1 MPLMPR
7 LAQHLF
13 EFTGENQEGIEI
25 VDGPLAV
32 FAPDAT
38 FRWTV
43 EQRAMLADFSLEW
56 SSPDANTDTR
66 EVDHLRHVTT
76 AVRKD
81 FKRWVL
87 RGLAQFIASSASN
100 TR

>member
-1 MPLMPR
+1 
-7 LAQHLF
+7 LF

-43 EQRAMLADFSLEW
+43 DQGSVLAGLSLEW
-56 SSPDANTDTR
+56 RSPEANTNIR
-66 EVDHLRHVTT
+66 EVDDLRYVT
-76 AVRKD
+76 AAIREN
-81 FKRWVL
+81 FKRWVFGGFTHPVHSRQKSL
-87 RGLAQFIASSASN
+87 NRFGARAV
-100 TR
+100 